1 MKKNFKTIKLNEVA
15 DLKRGPFGGALK
27 KSIFVPDGYKVY
39 EQKNAIYDDFRLGSY
54 YINSEKFQEM
64 KAFEVIPNDIIMS
77 CSGTIGKL
85 SIAPKGVKSGI
96 INQALLRI
104 RPSEKVYSEFL
115 KLYLESE
122 YVQKRYLLQTSGTA
136 MQNLKPMKVI
146 REIPIN
152 LPDLETQSEILSKIK
167 ECFTLLDKSEAKLK
181 QAEDKLNKVMD
192 SALERLIPHTLPEE
206 DDRWEIKSLGDI
218 FQVYTGKTPQTK
230 EKLYYTNQDIP
241 FVGPSDLP
249 DSEIVITKANKYID
263 KYAIET
269 GVVRLL
275 PEDTV
280 LLCCIGATIGKV
292 GIAEVE
298 LTTNQQI
305 NSFIPN
311 PKFDMK
317 YLYFYLRKIRSLITT
332 ESSSTTLPIL
342 NKSKTENLP
351 FIYPQDISRQKAIS
365 KKLEKLKTYS
375 DESIR
380 RIQEQ
385 KAFIKSLRQSILKK
399 AFEGKLI

>member
-1 MKKNFKTIKLNEVA
+1 MDKNWEIKKIREFAEIQYGLTAKSNKIGQYHYVRITDIQNGEINWNNVPKVNTSNEILAKYVLNTGDILFARSGATAGKSYLVDSVPKDAVFASYLIRVICNNQIVLPEFLYLYFQTYEYWENISYNTAGIAQPNVNGTKL
-15 DLKRGPFGGALK
+15 GAMD
-27 KSIFVPDGYKVY
+27 VPLPPLQ
-39 EQKNAIYDDFRLGSY
+39 EQKQI
-54 YINSEKFQEM
+54 
-64 KAFEVIPNDIIMS
+64 V
-77 CSGTIGKL
+77 
-85 SIAPKGVKSGI
+85 
-96 INQALLRI
+96 
-104 RPSEKVYSEFL
+104 
-115 KLYLESE
+115 
-122 YVQKRYLLQTSGTA
+122 
-136 MQNLKPMKVI
+136 
-146 REIPIN
+146 
-152 LPDLETQSEILSKIK
+152 SKIK
-167 ECFTLLDKSEAKLK
+167 ECFTLLDKSEEKLK

-192 SALERLIPHTLPEE
+192 SALERLIPDTLPEE

-218 FQVYTGKTPQTK
+218 FQVYTGKTPKTK

-275 PEDTV
+275 PKDTV

-332 ESSSTTLPIL
+332 ESSSTTMPIL

-380 RIQEQ
+380 RLQGQ